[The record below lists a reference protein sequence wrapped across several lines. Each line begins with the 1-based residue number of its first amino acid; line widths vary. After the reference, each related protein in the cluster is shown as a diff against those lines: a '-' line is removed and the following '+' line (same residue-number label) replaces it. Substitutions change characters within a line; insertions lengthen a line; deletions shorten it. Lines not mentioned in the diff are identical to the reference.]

1 MKEILKE
8 NIALRIVSIVV
19 VLATLITVT
28 VLYFNQTNEYK
39 RNIVNLSAKER
50 NASRELTDLKKNLT
64 QTSQELDDLKNQ
76 DQYLINQK
84 LQEDI
89 GNIEITY
96 KTTVSAYEKLLKV
109 REATTAKKTQ
119 KIDDFFSDA
128 LVFLSQQNY
137 VAASAVLK
145 QLSQEL
151 TKIEEELAQAATA
164 GQNVAVVNTP
174 PSSGYRRQNVKTDAG
189 TFLIDII
196 VADLNSTKVIVDTA
210 SAGDCRNDCPVL
222 SLAEFAQRSGAFAG
236 INGPYFC
243 PASYPNCSDK
253 KNSFDTL
260 LMNKDKTY
268 FNSDNNVYSTVPA
281 VIFSGNSARFVT
293 QSLQWG
299 RDIGVDA
306 VIASQPLLVLNNEI
320 VFFGDGEAKRAS
332 RGSRSFI
339 GATRNTVY
347 IGVVRTATVAEVA
360 KVVKTLGITNA
371 LNLDSGGS
379 TALWNGR
386 YLAGPGRATPFGI
399 LLTRK

>member
-260 LMNKDKTY
+260 LMNKDITY

>member
-1 MKEILKE
+1 
-8 NIALRIVSIVV
+8 
-19 VLATLITVT
+19 
-28 VLYFNQTNEYK
+28 
-39 RNIVNLSAKER
+39 
-50 NASRELTDLKKNLT
+50 
-64 QTSQELDDLKNQ
+64 
-76 DQYLINQK
+76 
-84 LQEDI
+84 
-89 GNIEITY
+89 
-96 KTTVSAYEKLLKV
+96 
-109 REATTAKKTQ
+109 
-119 KIDDFFSDA
+119 
-128 LVFLSQQNY
+128 
-137 VAASAVLK
+137 
-145 QLSQEL
+145 
-151 TKIEEELAQAATA
+151 
-164 GQNVAVVNTP
+164 
-174 PSSGYRRQNVKTDAG
+174 
-189 TFLIDII
+189 
-196 VADLNSTKVIVDTA
+196 
-210 SAGDCRNDCPVL
+210 
-222 SLAEFAQRSGAFAG
+222 
-236 INGPYFC
+236 
-243 PASYPNCSDK
+243 
-253 KNSFDTL
+253 
-260 LMNKDKTY
+260 MNKDKTY

-281 VIFSGNSARFVT
+281 VIFSGNSAGFVT